1 MGWLKPPFF
10 DHSVEMPTDARD
22 DKPENSIAKGPL
34 RQRGANQVSPTRAS
48 AFQGTETKPTNM
60 VDWEDHLQA
69 FAYLNKVIQVVIPK
83 GTEKGSTRISSDQ
96 NVPASTEQKAPL
108 RVQSIYSRQPE
119 PNRTAADKFQFPS
132 EFNMIVVV
140 DDSSYYSEI
149 ESVLFGTDLGNKGGQ
164 SRLVGNFFPP
174 AGMQVDDPAQTIEDL
189 VGYERARE
197 ECSRRVKK
205 IIAECK
211 RANIRYRDPGFDLD
225 WDLKMNKGNRLN
237 YLRFSKF
244 DVSNTRYS
252 TTTSSTKAGKRVSQ
266 WLAEANDFQM
276 GMTKATQSPVILQ
289 IISNWSDVNCH
300 RKKSH
305 WHQPLALAAAVSTF
319 ILPAAAVAVVE
330 AWGPH
335 LRIGAGFAGFPLGVV
350 PIPLRRD
357 DRVDPLN
364 LIPIYIS
371 SLICTAL
378 FIALQYSNLRR
389 NRGQYLFGT
398 FILTAHLVGG
408 LSQTSDS
415 TLDGIIDLGPVL
427 LPAVAAL
434 VSLLFPRH
442 QRHQTTGPAQGN
454 AQRPEEADIGLQP
467 LAELGQ
473 AVTGLVT
480 ATS

>member
-1 MGWLKPPFF
+1 MDLLE
-10 DHSVEMPTDARD
+10 D
-22 DKPENSIAKGPL
+22 L
-34 RQRGANQVSPTRAS
+34 CRAS
-48 AFQGTETKPTNM
+48 RRMSQLIDDIYSTRS
-60 VDWEDHLQA
+60 
-69 FAYLNKVIQVVIPK
+69 NK
-83 GTEKGSTRISSDQ
+83 EKQEMILKAIEECSNRISSDQ
-96 NVPASTEQKAPL
+96 NVLASTEQKTPL
-108 RVQSIYSRQPE
+108 RVQSIYSRRPE

-164 SRLVGNFFPP
+164 SRLVGNFFPH

-189 VGYERARE
+189 VNYERARE
-197 ECSRRVKK
+197 QCSRRVKK

-211 RANIRYRDPGFDLD
+211 RVNTRYRDPGFDLD
-225 WDLKMNKGNRLN
+225 WDLKMSKGNYLN
-237 YLRFSKF
+237 YLGSSKF
-244 DVSNTRYS
+244 DVSSTR
-252 TTTSSTKAGKRVSQ
+252 SSTSIPKAGKHVSQ

-276 GMTKATQSPVILQ
+276 GMIKATQSPGILQ
-289 IISNWSDVNCH
+289 IISNWSDVNCR
-300 RKKSH
+300 RKKSN

-319 ILPAAAVAVVE
+319 ILPAAAVAVAE

-335 LRIGAGFAGFPLGVV
+335 LRIGAGFAGFSLGVV

-398 FILTAHLVGG
+398 FVLTAHLVGG

-442 QRHQTTGPAQGN
+442 QRHQTISVVQGN
-454 AQRPEEADIGLQP
+454 AQRPEEAGIGLQP

-473 AVTGLVT
+473 AVTGIVT